1 MRFGRGKKT
10 RLPAEMAG
18 LVRGEVLAAAQLR
31 GGGWLVLTP
40 AAVVVIGT
48 GSGDFE
54 RAWHTVD
61 RGEWSSDGNRI
72 QLTWVD
78 GHEPVELQLVHDD
91 RELADI
97 CAARWRP
104 PSCTPRSSG
113 YQVEERC
120 AARSVVTRKGSC
132 SPRSASAVG
141 CTAVRTW
148 TNGSGRWRAGCALK
162 WVCPNSR
169 G

>member
-97 CAARWRP
+97 LRGEVEASLVHAEVERLPGGGTLRGAIRRDAEGQLF
-104 PSCTPRSSG
+104 S
-113 YQVEERC
+113 QV
-120 AARSVVTRKGSC
+120 SV
-132 SPRSASAVG
+132 
-141 CTAVRTW
+141 
-148 TNGSGRWRAGCALK
+148 SGRVHRGEDLDQRVRAMEGRVRAQVGL
-162 WVCPNSR
+162 PQ
-169 G
+169 